1 MFLATTYNSLRLLRA
16 SRSRNL
22 SLLFAYRATSS
33 PFYAHNKAPPK
44 LPGHLCAS
52 TGVCSLLLLITH
64 SDCYAL
70 RVPAICPYYSHI
82 ARLRRPFM
90 LIIYNSLRLLH
101 ASRSRNLSLLF
112 AYRATSSP
120 FYAHNKAPPKLP
132 GHLCASTGV
141 CSLLL
146 LITHLRLLH
155 ASRSRNLSLLF
166 AYRATSSPF
175 YAHNK
180 APPKLPGH
188 LCASTGVLEVPGVG
202 ELHEFCF
209 F

>member
-1 MFLATTYNSLRLLRA
+1 MNFLKRQVLFSRRENHLSHHEDFFNIVKLVTDEASNQFSPLFSENPLKHSRLK
-16 SRSRNL
+16 S
-22 SLLFAYRATSS
+22 
-33 PFYAHNKAPPK
+33 
-44 LPGHLCAS
+44 
-52 TGVCSLLLLITH
+52 
-64 SDCYAL
+64 
-70 RVPAICPYYSHI
+70 
-82 ARLRRPFM
+82 
-90 LIIYNSLRLLH
+90 
-101 ASRSRNLSLLF
+101 
-112 AYRATSSP
+112 
-120 FYAHNKAPPKLP
+120 
-132 GHLCASTGV
+132 HLCASTGV

-180 APPKLPGH
+180 APPELPRH

>member
-1 MFLATTYNSLRLLRA
+1 MCKHRCMFLATTYNSLRLLRA

-44 LPGHLCAS
+44 LPRHLCAS
-52 TGVCSLLLLITH
+52 TGVYSLLLLITH
-64 SDCYAL
+64 
-70 RVPAICPYYSHI
+70 
-82 ARLRRPFM
+82 
-90 LIIYNSLRLLH
+90 LRLLH

-132 GHLCASTGV
+132 GHLCASTGI

-188 LCASTGVLEVPGVG
+188 LCASTGVLKVPGVG

>member
-1 MFLATTYNSLRLLRA
+1 MNFLKRQVLFSRRENHLSHHEDFFNIVKLVTDEASNQFSPLFSENPLKHSRLKSHLCASTGVYSLLLLITHLRLLRA

-22 SLLFAYRATSS
+22 SS
-33 PFYAHNKAPPK
+33 
-44 LPGHLCAS
+44 
-52 TGVCSLLLLITH
+52 
-64 SDCYAL
+64 
-70 RVPAICPYYSHI
+70 
-82 ARLRRPFM
+82 
-90 LIIYNSLRLLH
+90 
-101 ASRSRNLSLLF
+101 LF

-146 LITHLRLLH
+146 LITHLRLLR
-155 ASRSRNLSLLF
+155 ASRSRNLSSLF

-180 APPKLPGH
+180 APPKLPRH

>member
-1 MFLATTYNSLRLLRA
+1 M
-16 SRSRNL
+16 
-22 SLLFAYRATSS
+22 
-33 PFYAHNKAPPK
+33 
-44 LPGHLCAS
+44 
-52 TGVCSLLLLITH
+52 LLLITH

-90 LIIYNSLRLLH
+90 LIIRRPRNF
-101 ASRSRNLSLLF
+101 SR
-112 AYRATSSP
+112 
-120 FYAHNKAPPKLP
+120 
-132 GHLCASTGV
+132 HLCASTGV

-146 LITHLRLLH
+146 LITHLRLLR
-155 ASRSRNLSLLF
+155 ASRSRNLSSLF

-188 LCASTGVLEVPGVG
+188 LCASTGVLKVPGVG